1 MIPASGL
8 NIHWHRCSLLS
19 RKSNSKKVILVD
31 TSKQSSARG
40 HGVAVSG
47 VMLVIFLFAVDGT
60 VVSAAMPTIVGKV
73 GGLELYSWVFSAYM
87 LTSALSTPLFGNL
100 SDLYGCRRLMLV
112 GIALFTLGS
121 ALCGAAQTIEEL
133 IVFRAIQGVG
143 GGAIYALSFILIG
156 FLYPPE
162 ERARMQALISGV
174 WGIASILGPLA
185 GGVIT
190 QYWNWRWIFFIN
202 LPICLA
208 AALLIGFG
216 VSEIQAESRRRL
228 DLKGA
233 TALLIGLSLLFY
245 ALEEG
250 RRNSFALDWP
260 LAVLLVSAAGAL
272 ALLYRIERR
281 AEEPI
286 LPPALFRLRLF
297 RICAGLA
304 WLSSMGMFG
313 VITYL
318 PLYVQGALD
327 GGASQASLTLVLAS
341 LGWTAGS
348 FVAGPG
354 MNRFGYRAVA
364 VAGMLLMA
372 LGYGAFAGVGYQL
385 GLFAVLAV
393 GAVIGVGM
401 GIVSVTSM
409 VAAQNGAPLNQLG
422 AATSTVMLSRMF
434 GGAFGIT
441 LMGSVLVG
449 QMQRRLTTLSTG
461 PGAGLSSSL
470 IQKLANPESLLEPS
484 IRASIP
490 EPLVAALVEI
500 LARSV
505 WSAFLTGFFVM
516 LLGVA
521 LSFFLSA
528 GSPVEARELSDE
540 EEIRRNRRAQ

>member
-1 MIPASGL
+1 M
-8 NIHWHRCSLLS
+8 
-19 RKSNSKKVILVD
+19 VD

-47 VMLVIFLFAVDGT
+47 VMLVIFLFAIDGT
-60 VVSAAMPTIVGKV
+60 VVSAAMPTIVGKL

-100 SDLYGCRRLMLV
+100 SDLYGRRRLMLI
-112 GIALFTLGS
+112 GIGLFTLGS
-121 ALCGAAQTIEEL
+121 ALCGAAQTIEQL
-133 IVFRAIQGVG
+133 IVFRAIQGIG

-156 FLYPPE
+156 FLYPPK
-162 ERARMQALISGV
+162 ERARMLALISGV

-216 VSEIQAESRRRL
+216 VSEIQAERRPRL

-233 TALLIGLSLLFY
+233 ATLSIGLSLLFY
-245 ALEEG
+245 ASEEG
-250 RRNSFALDWP
+250 RKNSFALDWP

-272 ALLYRIERR
+272 ALLYRIEQR

-297 RICAGLA
+297 NICAGLA

-313 VITYL
+313 VIGYL
-318 PLYVQGALD
+318 PLYVQGVLD

-364 VAGMLLMA
+364 VAGMVPMA
-372 LGYGAFAGVGYQL
+372 LGYGAFVGAGYQL

-409 VAAQNGAPLNQLG
+409 VAAQNGAPSNQLG
-422 AATSTVMLSRMF
+422 VATSTVMLSRMF

-449 QMQRRLTTLSTG
+449 QMQQRLATFSAL
-461 PGAGLSSSL
+461 PDAGLSSSL

-500 LARSV
+500 LARSI

-521 LSFFLSA
+521 VSFFLSP
-528 GSPVEARELSDE
+528 GSPAGAMEPGDE
-540 EEIRRNRRAQ
+540 DKRLRS